1 MKKII
6 IACGTG
12 IATSTVAL
20 LKIQD
25 GLMQKGKLNDV
36 QFVQASLSELPSLV
50 EGASLIVTT
59 AQGGDGFD
67 VPVVSGLGLITGLSV
82 DRVIDDIIEKAV
94 L

>member
-6 IACGTG
+6 IACGAG

-25 GLMQKGKLNDV
+25 GLKQKGKLNDV

-67 VPVVSGLGLITGLSV
+67 VPVVSGLGLITGMSV
-82 DRVIDDIIEKAV
+82 DRVIDEIIEKAA